1 MQPRRKGGVPH
12 RDEWFFQPVQLRWQ
26 VDATLPA
33 KNAELVFQPA
43 HVGVAGVMVGG
54 GLDVVLLVVLA
65 NNDVYLVAMRILIRI
80 IGVVQGHAEAAFRTG
95 LALPGQV
102 QRHGA
107 HPILVEGGNA
117 ALAGQVSGDA
127 GYFHGLGMGG
137 KE

>member
-1 MQPRRKGGVPH
+1 MAHETRTRQIPAPTAPFPALTCYLFR
-12 RDEWFFQPVQLRWQ
+12 FLRG
-26 VDATLPA
+26 P
-33 KNAELVFQPA
+33 
-43 HVGVAGVMVGG
+43 
-54 GLDVVLLVVLA
+54 LLVVLA

-107 HPILVEGGNA
+107 HPLLVEGGNA